1 MPTNK
6 DQQQIANESAGKR
19 ELKTNSF
26 RQPLRKAPGT
36 RVGTVQDWRASNSSS
51 GNVSG
56 RHGNSI
62 RDGR

>member
-6 DQQQIANESAGKR
+6 KQQQESTGSPKH
-19 ELKTNSF
+19 KTNSF
-26 RQPLRKAPGT
+26 LRTRKAPGT
-36 RVGTVQDWRASNSSS
+36 RLGTIEDWRAANNNS
-51 GNVSG
+51 GNTSG